1 MQREGGDKMM
11 QKKREAFSLLTAIVV
26 IVLMATVG
34 VLVLNMTGNIT
45 KETTAQYQKEQ
56 AVLLAKSYTELAIM
70 AVTANDRSVD
80 CIEDIDGVNILGSSS
95 SSGEGYRVRTRIA
108 YIGSEDFSNCS
119 GSRVLNTVN
128 VVTPESSLN
137 IIVDVYVEYKELD
150 NSTSEYITYHRRTLQ
165 KI

>member
-1 MQREGGDKMM
+1 
-11 QKKREAFSLLTAIVV
+11 
-26 IVLMATVG
+26 
-34 VLVLNMTGNIT
+34 MTGNIT

>member
-1 MQREGGDKMM
+1 MM

-70 AVTANDRSVD
+70 AVTANDRSVN

>member
-1 MQREGGDKMM
+1 MM